1 MFHHGSQ
8 GNRMLQ
14 KEILSDKWLPLSSKW
29 GKAGG
34 LNHEEITLI
43 IYIVYIVSR

>member
-1 MFHHGSQ
+1 MESQ
-8 GNRMLQ
+8 GKRVLQ
-14 KEILSDKWLPLSSKW
+14 KEILIEKLLPLSSKQ

-43 IYIVYIVSR
+43 TYTVYTVSR